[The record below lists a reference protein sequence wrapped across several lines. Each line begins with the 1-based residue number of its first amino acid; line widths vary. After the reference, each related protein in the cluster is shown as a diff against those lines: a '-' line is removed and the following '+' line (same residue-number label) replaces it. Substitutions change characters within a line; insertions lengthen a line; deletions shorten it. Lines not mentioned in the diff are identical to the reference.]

1 MWFVRNCFQQFLS
14 LVISIPNTSRYTEE
28 KHNKTQKEKQ
38 YIKKPSVFFAVD
50 VFKITVYLPLQHRC
64 VITSPSL
71 ILKIYSPREKNQSTL
86 SIRLNYGTAD
96 LYKFNFLRPD
106 LLAWKGAH
114 ILLCKKIKTMNK
126 TFTFFSFNF
135 RTSKIERVSRAGQN
149 NDQQKSGCIRL

>member
-1 MWFVRNCFQQFLS
+1 MWFVRNCFQRFLS

-50 VFKITVYLPLQHRC
+50 VFKIMVYLPLQHRC

-71 ILKIYSPREKNQSTL
+71 ILKIYSPREKNQRTL

-96 LYKFNFLRPD
+96 LYKFFRTRFTRLKRRS
-106 LLAWKGAH
+106 H
-114 ILLCKKIKTMNK
+114 TFVKKRKTMNK

>member
-1 MWFVRNCFQQFLS
+1 VWFVRNCFQQPLS

-50 VFKITVYLPLQHRC
+50 VFKIMVYLPLQHRC
-64 VITSPSL
+64 VIKSPSL
-71 ILKIYSPREKNQSTL
+71 ILKIYSPREKNQRTL

-96 LYKFNFLRPD
+96 LYKFKFFKTRFTRLKRRS
-106 LLAWKGAH
+106 H
-114 ILLCKKIKTMNK
+114 TFVKKRKTMNK

-135 RTSKIERVSRAGQN
+135 RTSMIERVSRRGQ
-149 NDQQKSGCIRL
+149 K